1 MRIAAFD
8 LGSNSFHMILVET
21 RPDGSFVPIAKE
33 REMLRLGDLVA
44 KTGELGTEGR
54 ERAFEVI
61 RRFKTIAD
69 THEADQI
76 VAVGTSALREAHDGP
91 EFVDSVRRKL
101 GLTIHII
108 DGIQEATAI
117 FNAIR
122 ASVVLDPAPALA
134 LDLGGGSLELM
145 LGDTAGLAFAASVKL
160 GVGRLT
166 SMFFESDPPV
176 ESELSEA
183 RRYIEQELE
192 PVLSELAEFGPRLLI
207 GSSGTFIAIA
217 AIAATMRDG
226 SEPDH
231 LNHLTVSYEDVVSAS
246 KRVLTET
253 KANRAKIRGTDA
265 RRAELLPA
273 GFLVLIHIME
283 RLGMHE
289 ITISGWAL
297 REGLILRTIAEHD
310 PTDFGDDPRSIR
322 RSSVLSLCH
331 RCNWNRDH
339 SVQVAELAT
348 QIFDAT
354 MVLHEMSAREREL
367 LEFGAL
373 MHDLGEHI
381 SRTNHDRHSAYLITN
396 GDLRGFTPKEVR
408 ILTMLARYHLRGSEK
423 SVAKD
428 PVLNSVELEHLL
440 KLIGILRIA
449 DAFDAS
455 HSGEVMKVEVC
466 ELLGRRVLFSL
477 AVKNEA
483 ELELWSMHR
492 KKQLFERVF
501 DVECETRLERSRMSK
516 LTALLASDIGL
527 S

>member
-1 MRIAAFD
+1 
-8 LGSNSFHMILVET
+8 MILVET

-44 KTGELGTEGR
+44 RTGELGSDGR
-54 ERAFEVI
+54 ERALEVV
-61 RRFKTIAD
+61 RRFKTIVD
-69 THEADQI
+69 THQADQI

-91 EFVDSVRRKL
+91 AFVDSVRRKL
-101 GLTIHII
+101 GLTIHVI

-122 ASVVLDPAPALA
+122 ASVVLDPSPALA

-166 SMFFESDPPV
+166 SMFFETDPPT
-176 ESELSEA
+176 EAELTKA
-183 RRYIEQELE
+183 RRYIERELD
-192 PVLSELAEFGPRLLI
+192 PVLSELTDFDPKLLI

-217 AIAATMRDG
+217 SIAATMRDG

-231 LNHLTVSYEDVVSAS
+231 INHLTVSYDDVVAAS

-253 KANRAKIRGTDA
+253 KANRAKIRGTDS

-273 GFLVLIHIME
+273 GFLVLIHVME
-283 RLGMHE
+283 RLEMKE

-297 REGLILRTIAEHD
+297 REGLILRAIAEHD
-310 PTDFGDDPRSIR
+310 PTDFGNDPRSIR

-331 RCNWNRDH
+331 RCNWSREH
-339 SVQVAELAT
+339 SVQVASLAM
-348 QIFDAT
+348 QIFD
-354 MVLHEMSAREREL
+354 EMSDSHAMTDREREL

-373 MHDLGEHI
+373 MHDIGEHI
-381 SRTNHDRHSAYLITN
+381 SRTNHDRHSAYLVSN

-408 ILTMLARYHLRGSEK
+408 MLALLVRYHLRGSEK
-423 SVAKD
+423 AVAKD
-428 PVLNSVELEHLL
+428 TLLTDTDVDNLL
-440 KLIGILRIA
+440 KLIGILRVA
-449 DAFDAS
+449 DALDAS
-455 HSGEVMKVEVC
+455 HSAEVTKVVATWLSNRRI
-466 ELLGRRVLFSL
+466 LLSL
-477 AVKNEA
+477 TARNDA
-483 ELELWSMHR
+483 ELELWSLHR
-492 KKQLFERVF
+492 KKVLFERVF
-501 DVECETRLERSRMSK
+501 GIECETRLERSRPST
-516 LTALLASDIGL
+516 LTALLSTDIGL

>member
-1 MRIAAFD
+1 VRIAAFD

-44 KTGELGTEGR
+44 KSGELGSEAR

-69 THEADQI
+69 TQQADQI
-76 VAVGTSALREAHDGP
+76 VAVGTSALREARDGP
-91 EFVDSVRRKL
+91 DFVANVRRKL

-108 DGIQEATAI
+108 DGIQEAATI

-145 LGDTAGLAFAASVKL
+145 LGDAAGLAFAASVKL

-166 SMFFESDPPV
+166 SMFFDSDPPS
-176 ESELSEA
+176 ESELSKA
-183 RRYIEQELE
+183 RRYIERELD
-192 PVLSELAEFGPRLLI
+192 PVLSELAEFGPKLLI

-217 AIAATMRDG
+217 SISATMRDG

-231 LNHLTVSYEDVVSAS
+231 LNHLTVSYDDVITAS

-253 KANRAKIRGTDA
+253 KMNRAKIQGADA
-265 RRAELLPA
+265 RRSELLPA
-273 GFLVLIHIME
+273 GFLVLIHVME
-283 RLGMHE
+283 RLQMHE

-310 PTDFGDDPRSIR
+310 PSDFGDDPRSIR

-331 RCNWNRDH
+331 RCNWNREH

-354 MVLHEMSAREREL
+354 GYLHELSSHEREL

-373 MHDLGEHI
+373 MHDIGEHI
-381 SRTNHDRHSAYLITN
+381 SRTNHDRHSAYLIGH
-396 GDLRGFTPKEVR
+396 GDLRGFTPKEIR
-408 ILTMLARYHLRGSEK
+408 MLTLLARYHLRGNEK
-423 SVAKD
+423 SVSKD
-428 PVLNSVELEHLL
+428 TVLSSIDLDILL
-440 KLIGILRIA
+440 RLIGILRIA

-455 HSGEVMKVEVC
+455 HSGEVLKVKMGEAT
-466 ELLGRRVLFSL
+466 GHKMIFSL
-477 AVKNEA
+477 TVKNEA
-483 ELELWSMHR
+483 ELELWSMLR
-492 KKQLFERVF
+492 KQQLFERVF

-516 LTALLASDIGL
+516 LTSLLAGDLGL